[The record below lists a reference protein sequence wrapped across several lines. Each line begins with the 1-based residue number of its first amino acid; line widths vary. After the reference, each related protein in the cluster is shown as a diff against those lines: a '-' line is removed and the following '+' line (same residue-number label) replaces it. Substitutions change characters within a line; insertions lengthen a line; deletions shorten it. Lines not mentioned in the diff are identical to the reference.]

1 MVERVLQALADPTR
15 RQILDLLAEGEMAAG
30 QIAQCFPQ
38 ISRPAVSQHLA
49 VLREAGLVTE
59 RLDGRFRRYRLE
71 AAPLQALWE
80 GWLSKYAR
88 FWEERLLDLK
98 RLVESEEE
106 GEEPGG
112 DQGGAGDRGGSS
124 TGDAGVD
131 RAGGADPVEL

>member
-30 QIAQCFPQ
+30 EIALRFPQ

-59 RLDGRFRRYRLE
+59 RLDGRYRRYRLE

-88 FWEERLLDLK
+88 FWEDRLLDLK
-98 RLVESEEE
+98 RLVESEALAEE

-112 DQGGAGDRGGSS
+112 DQG
-124 TGDAGVD
+124 
-131 RAGGADPVEL
+131 